1 MEKGGE
7 AKIGLKRDGIEDL
20 SGRVHLLPCCI
31 KHDGPTE
38 VSQYFKPKP
47 TGVVGEDGLPLQ
59 QSHFR
64 GRLLEGTTLPLPHNY
79 SGFVLGKKNSAKK
92 SDESSNSWETSAT
105 FNDITYWN
113 HDSVPS
119 NNDDFS
125 RAFHWIPVAEA
136 LHTPVTPEELESSSI
151 TL

>member
-7 AKIGLKRDGIEDL
+7 ATIDLKRDGIEDL

-38 VSQYFKPKP
+38 VSHYFKPKP
-47 TGVVGEDGLPLQ
+47 TGVVGEDGLQLQ

-64 GRLLEGTTLPLPHNY
+64 GRLLEGTTLHLPSNY
-79 SGFVLGKKNSAKK
+79 SGFVLGKKSSPKK
-92 SDESSNSWETSAT
+92 SGESSDSWETSAT

-113 HDSVPS
+113 HDYVPS
-119 NNDDFS
+119 QNDDFF
-125 RAFHWIPVAEA
+125 RAFHWLTVAKA
-136 LHTPVTPEELESSSI
+136 LHTPVTPEELESASL

>member
-7 AKIGLKRDGIEDL
+7 ARIDLKRDGVKDL

-38 VSQYFKPKP
+38 VSHYFKPKP

-64 GRLLEGTTLPLPHNY
+64 GRLLEGTTLPLPRNY
-79 SGFVLGKKNSAKK
+79 SGFVLGKKK
-92 SDESSNSWETSAT
+92 SDESSNSWKTSAT
-105 FNDITYWN
+105 FNGITYWN

-125 RAFHWIPVAEA
+125 RAFHWITVAQA
-136 LHTPVTPEELESSSI
+136 LHTPVTPEELESSS
-151 TL
+151 TAL

>member
-1 MEKGGE
+1 LSSNLSSIGCTNITPRREAKIESEIGYNLGGKAGVKKEEAGAAREMEKGGE
-7 AKIGLKRDGIEDL
+7 AKIDLKRDGIEDL

-38 VSQYFKPKP
+38 VSHYFKPKP

-79 SGFVLGKKNSAKK
+79 SGNQTCF
-92 SDESSNSWETSAT
+92 
-105 FNDITYWN
+105 F
-113 HDSVPS
+113 
-119 NNDDFS
+119 FS
-125 RAFHWIPVAEA
+125 LSF
-136 LHTPVTPEELESSSI
+136 
-151 TL
+151 

>member
-7 AKIGLKRDGIEDL
+7 ARIDLKRDGIEDL

-38 VSQYFKPKP
+38 VSHYFKPKP

-79 SGFVLGKKNSAKK
+79 SGSYLL
-92 SDESSNSWETSAT
+92 
-105 FNDITYWN
+105 
-113 HDSVPS
+113 
-119 NNDDFS
+119 FS
-125 RAFHWIPVAEA
+125 LF
-136 LHTPVTPEELESSSI
+136 SFY
-151 TL
+151 

>member
-1 MEKGGE
+1 MIYADFVCIVKKKEKKKESKLERDLRGREAKIESEIRNNLGGKFGVKKEEAGAAREMEKGGE
-7 AKIGLKRDGIEDL
+7 AKIDLKRDGIEDL

-79 SGFVLGKKNSAKK
+79 SGNQTCFLFFLSL
-92 SDESSNSWETSAT
+92 S
-105 FNDITYWN
+105 
-113 HDSVPS
+113 
-119 NNDDFS
+119 FS
-125 RAFHWIPVAEA
+125 
-136 LHTPVTPEELESSSI
+136 L
-151 TL
+151 